1 MYQRQSINYVRNN
14 YIVRM
19 TLANKGWTIWSIDGM
34 DRQKKN
40 RYESK
45 DLYSSFSW
53 LERVIYYV
61 HGFKMAFGDYS
72 SVKKKNYGSYG
83 IWI

>member
-1 MYQRQSINYVRNN
+1 MYVIIMYDSGY
-14 YIVRM
+14 
-19 TLANKGWTIWSIDGM
+19 NKGWTIWSIDGM

-53 LERVIYYV
+53 LERAYVMSMVLKWLLVI
-61 HGFKMAFGDYS
+61 S
-72 SVKKKNYGSYG
+72 SVKKNYDSYG